1 MTDWSLP
8 TPRREALAVWY
19 RNILVWKK
27 MAIGSALTQFGEPF
41 IYLLG
46 LGYGLGMF
54 IGEMAEIPYLAFL
67 ASGFVAFSAT
77 NTATFEGMWSVY
89 TRMVPQQTYEA
100 ILATPVRVDDIV
112 LGELLWCAT
121 KGLFSGTA
129 ILVVA
134 TILGAVE
141 SWAAVFTLPILF
153 LTGFCFAAPAL
164 IMTAVAR
171 GYEFFTYYYTLVIT
185 PMFILS
191 GVFYP
196 TTALPKVMQSVVSFL
211 PLTHA
216 VAIIRPLVIGQP
228 INDFWLHFSY
238 LFVFGAVGMYI
249 AVAMVRRRLII

>member
-1 MTDWSLP
+1 MTDWTMP

-100 ILATPVRVDDIV
+100 ILATPTRVDDIV

-121 KGLFSGTA
+121 KGLFQRNRNLSCRHH
-129 ILVVA
+129 
-134 TILGAVE
+134 
-141 SWAAVFTLPILF
+141 SWGSRELDCGFYSADSVPDRLLF
-153 LTGFCFAAPAL
+153 CSA
-164 IMTAVAR
+164 
-171 GYEFFTYYYTLVIT
+171 
-185 PMFILS
+185 
-191 GVFYP
+191 
-196 TTALPKVMQSVVSFL
+196 SVDHDSSSPRV
-211 PLTHA
+211 
-216 VAIIRPLVIGQP
+216 
-228 INDFWLHFSY
+228 
-238 LFVFGAVGMYI
+238 
-249 AVAMVRRRLII
+249 